1 MLLTVSLQTC
11 ACAEHGHKMLRRSNS
26 NGTNATHRVFL
37 SSGVVNLV
45 APPASSAHKGPPS
58 IPSGAATA
66 VGLTEMLRA
75 DPARGQ
81 VLRDSVGRVCDS
93 VYESSLDACSL
104 LLNSAGDA
112 TVVRSSLGVVAEL
125 AIVTGIMELPRQC
138 DIITSVLC
146 KYTVRSWRQADIL
159 FLPSF
164 LYPIASRCTC
174 RSQCGTDKKC

>member
-1 MLLTVSLQTC
+1 
-11 ACAEHGHKMLRRSNS
+11 MLRRSNS
-26 NGTNATHRVFL
+26 NGSNATHRVFL
-37 SSGVVNLV
+37 SSSVANLV
-45 APPASSAHKGPPS
+45 APTASSARKGPSSAPV
-58 IPSGAATA
+58 GAAA
-66 VGLTEMLRA
+66 VVGLIEMLRA

-93 VYESSLDACSL
+93 IYESSLDACSM

-146 KYTVRSWRQADIL
+146 KYTVRSLGLAYFL
-159 FLPSF
+159 FLLFSFHSFPSLSGANAGPHVAWAGNAEF
-164 LYPIASRCTC
+164 
-174 RSQCGTDKKC
+174 